1 MQSVD
6 ELTQSILAIYA
17 FYGFDTTSRLHSA
30 GSRTLLR
37 NFLKNKVFRNLLRI
51 FSLSSSDRKDILLA
65 GEKILLLLLGDKK
78 EKALD
83 VLRIYK
89 YYEKIIGQTRYLV
102 KVEVLEPTS
111 DAEQQDVIQIYYQIQ
126 ERGNALDSLK

>member
-1 MQSVD
+1 MRV
-6 ELTQSILAIYA
+6 
-17 FYGFDTTSRLHSA
+17 
-30 GSRTLLR
+30 
-37 NFLKNKVFRNLLRI
+37 

-65 GEKILLLLLGDKK
+65 GEKILLLLLGDKR

-89 YYEKIIGQTRYLV
+89 CYEKIIGQTRYLV